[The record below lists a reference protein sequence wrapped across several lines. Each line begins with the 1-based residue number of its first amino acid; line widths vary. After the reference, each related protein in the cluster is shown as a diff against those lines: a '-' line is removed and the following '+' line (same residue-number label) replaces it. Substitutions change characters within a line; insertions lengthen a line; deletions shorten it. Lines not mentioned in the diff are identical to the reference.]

1 MILSA
6 YSLTKK
12 CMEITLEN
20 LYVDVRVQN
29 GGWGGGN
36 TCPLYTVEPR
46 FNEPLYTKV
55 LRITNNFLQPGQ
67 SYNKMCGTEP
77 RYNEP

>member
-12 CMEITLEN
+12 CMEISLDN

-29 GGWGGGN
+29 RGRGGGGRLARYIQWN
-36 TCPLYTVEPR
+36 LDLTNLYIPKSLV
-46 FNEPLYTKV
+46 
-55 LRITNNFLQPGQ
+55 
-67 SYNKMCGTEP
+67 
-77 RYNEP
+77 

>member
-12 CMEITLEN
+12 CMEISLDN

-29 GGWGGGN
+29 RGQGGGGE

-46 FNEPLYTKV
+46 FNEPL
-55 LRITNNFLQPGQ
+55 
-67 SYNKMCGTEP
+67 
-77 RYNEP
+77 

>member
-12 CMEITLEN
+12 CMEISLDN

-29 GGWGGGN
+29 RGRGGGRLARYIQWN
-36 TCPLYTVEPR
+36 LDLTNLYIPKSLV
-46 FNEPLYTKV
+46 
-55 LRITNNFLQPGQ
+55 
-67 SYNKMCGTEP
+67 
-77 RYNEP
+77 